1 MSTAPSG
8 TLTIGRL
15 ARAAAVGIETVRYY
29 QERALLPV
37 PEGQGGI
44 RRYPAALV
52 DRIRFIKRAQEL
64 GFSLDE
70 VAELLRLE
78 DGGNR
83 GSIRRVAAERLAQID
98 RKLEDL
104 GRMRQSLG
112 HLLEACEHTG
122 ADLPCPIIGSLATPE
137 H

>member
-1 MSTAPSG
+1 MATTQQG

-15 ARAAAVGIETVRYY
+15 ASAAAVGIDTVRYY
-29 QERALLPV
+29 QQRALLPV
-37 PEGQGGI
+37 PEGHGGI

-70 VAELLRLE
+70 VGELLRLE

-83 GSIRRVAAERLAQID
+83 RSIRRVAAERLAQID

-104 GRMRQSLG
+104 GRMRGLLG
-112 HLLEACEHTG
+112 QLLDACEHTR
-122 ADLPCPIIGSLATPE
+122 AELPCPIIGTLST
-137 H
+137 